1 MLTRGGSV
9 VNRLTSALD
18 NEVELGMFNFNDGLL
33 TARQCL
39 GEMENAGGFNV
50 YFQGNSLIDGYEV
63 SDFFN
68 DHTCYLTIAEL
79 QRLLQPKG
87 YAPDLGHVP
96 IRTGNIAGDGVWG
109 NLNTVNSANNMVFSF
124 SGTAGNLSNTGGGD
138 SIVRKYTS
146 ITGTST
152 QRLGWLLDPGTSTP
166 IPRAATRID
175 GIFGP
180 GGTFE
185 TDIVEGG
192 TTFVTAASAAIGPQL
207 DSSSYVAGT
216 RVNLSSALDPTA
228 QYWIQ
233 IAAPASGVTACDGIW
248 VANSNKGISGG
259 LCTRVGGNIYTDTWN
274 EATLVATID
283 SPTSR
288 PGTGMGGTND
298 RVRVFNYGANEYS
311 NQTSLANF
319 QTAYQTQ
326 LTRYL
331 ARGGSAILE
340 ISMVLDPAYYSSPGA
355 IPYSDYV
362 NVIYG
367 LARTNGCALLDYE
380 QVFGGR
386 SAANTTLY
394 NTRGF
399 KSTNTHLTNVLALWQ
414 ARIRAM
420 AIYRGLTG

>member
-1 MLTRGGSV
+1 MSFSSISGGRVRAAS
-9 VNRLTSALD
+9 D
-18 NEVELGMFNFNDGLL
+18 IELGMLGFNEGLD

-50 YFQGNSLIDGYEV
+50 YFQGNSFLDGYEV
-63 SDFFN
+63 SNFFN

-124 SGTAGNLSNTGGGD
+124 SGTAANLSNTGGGD
-138 SIVRKYTS
+138 SICRKYTS

-152 QRLGWLLDPGTSTP
+152 QRLGWLLDPTVSTP
-166 IPRAATRID
+166 IPRAATRVD
-175 GIFGP
+175 AIFGP
-180 GGTFE
+180 GAAGIE
-185 TDIVEGG
+185 TDLTEGG
-192 TTFVTAASAAIGPQL
+192 TTFVTAASAAIGPTI
-207 DSSSYVAGT
+207 DSSAYVAGT
-216 RVNLSSALDPTA
+216 RVNLSAALDPTS

-233 IAAPASGVTACDGIW
+233 IAAPATGVAACDGIW

-259 LCTRVGGNIYTDTWN
+259 LCTRVGGNIYGDNWN

-298 RVRVFNYGANEYS
+298 RVRVFAYGLNEYAAQ
-311 NQTSLANF
+311 NSLANF
-319 QTAYQTQ
+319 STAFQTQ

-340 ISMVLDPAYYSSPGA
+340 VQMVLNPAFYSAPLT
-355 IPYSDYV
+355 IPYQSYV
-362 NVIYG
+362 DVIYA
-367 LARTNGCALLDYE
+367 LASANGCALWDPELM
-380 QVFGGR
+380 FGGR

-394 NTRGF
+394 NTLGF

-414 ARIRAM
+414 AQMRA
-420 AIYRGLTG
+420 AVIYRGLTG

>member
-1 MLTRGGSV
+1 MMPFGGTTGGLVRAS
-9 VNRLTSALD
+9 SD
-18 NEVELGMFNFNDGLL
+18 VELGMLGFNEGLD

-152 QRLGWLLDPGTSTP
+152 QRLGWLLDPGASTP

-175 GIFGP
+175 AIFGA
-180 GGTFE
+180 GAAGIE

-192 TTFVTAASAAIGPQL
+192 TTFVTAASAAIGPTI
-207 DSSSYVAGT
+207 DSSAYVAGT
-216 RVNLSSALDPTA
+216 RVNLSTALDPNS

-233 IAAPASGVTACDGIW
+233 IAAPATGVAACDGIW

-259 LCTRVGGNIYTDTWN
+259 LCTRVGGNIYSDNWN

-298 RVRVFNYGANEYS
+298 RVRVFNYGANEY
-311 NQTSLANF
+311 NAQTTLSQF

-340 ISMVLDPAYYSSPGA
+340 ISMILDPAYWSA
-355 IPYSDYV
+355 TKTIPYWDYV
-362 NVIYG
+362 DVIYG
-367 LARTNGCALLDYE
+367 LAQSNGCAVLDYE
-380 QVFGGR
+380 QIFGGR
-386 SAANTTLY
+386 SEANTTLY

-399 KSTNTHLTNVLALWQ
+399 KSTNTHLTNVCALWQ
-414 ARIRAM
+414 AKIRAA
-420 AIYRGLTG
+420 AIFRGLTG